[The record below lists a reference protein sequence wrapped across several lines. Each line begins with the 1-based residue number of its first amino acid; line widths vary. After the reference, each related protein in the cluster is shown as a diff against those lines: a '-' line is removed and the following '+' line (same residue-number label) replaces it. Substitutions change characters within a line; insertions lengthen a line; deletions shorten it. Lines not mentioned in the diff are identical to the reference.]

1 MSKSYEDYERV
12 SVVEFWFL
20 QNHAVLLSSNFETHT
35 HSTRVTHH
43 HSVQDYQSYLSRIRS
58 FLASTRSNSTLL
70 ECERLL
76 REAHKSVTAMQAM
89 AAVEG
94 NVLRTQES
102 QNLVRQDLKPLQEE
116 VARSLRG
123 GTANA
128 AADIEQVNREDL
140 FYQPPT
146 PTGGQSL
153 TTQSLIQNSEDLLRE
168 SQA

>member
-1 MSKSYEDYERV
+1 
-12 SVVEFWFL
+12 
-20 QNHAVLLSSNFETHT
+20 
-35 HSTRVTHH
+35 
-43 HSVQDYQSYLSRIRS
+43 
-58 FLASTRSNSTLL
+58 
-70 ECERLL
+70 
-76 REAHKSVTAMQAM
+76 MQAM